1 MTEFALKG
9 GMDRSSAIVAPLTI
23 RKKPSNAWSA
33 ASRTGSAPSSPKSRR
48 TASSTRTRTQ
58 LSPPQTPRDSQ
69 EDEPEPESFPNYLR
83 AFYHFHP
90 STTMSSTAE
99 QSSITV
105 AISQGDVVLV
115 HSIHPNGWADGTL
128 LSSGER
134 GWLPTNYC
142 EKYNHPFI
150 ASLLFALTHL
160 WDLVSSGEGGN
171 VAAFSKQDYVRS
183 MIAGVRMLLEK
194 CNCLTRE
201 SPLVM
206 MHSSIRR
213 LRKSLLGD
221 LSSLVKTA
229 KQLQQ
234 NVLQGDLG
242 SEAVYELLDELVFK
256 AFKVVTRA
264 VRFLDV
270 WSQDAD
276 AEQALGGASRPMTPP
291 HEAVQ
296 SNVEQSQSADAGAT
310 EALENA
316 PVVSPPSPP
325 PSATLPSHEQ
335 VDWNNS
341 TPRTVPYV
349 PCRESP
355 QSPSCISP
363 KSTQPKRI
371 SVSHRASYTG
381 QVSGQRKRNLAS
393 ERLSAAQDLFLGS
406 IGSFIGLHLQSRSSS
421 ELLTTTQQAALACR
435 QLLAIVEGVWER
447 DNRRSEPL
455 PQALNTMREKL
466 SELVQ
471 TTKDTFAQTEAL
483 VNAGEFVPVGEKEMV
498 GAATG
503 CVKAAGDCVAKTKV
517 VIERIGD
524 FELEENDV
532 GISDAIFDRL
542 GLPRISGEYSQ
553 PQPSTAK
560 PLPDTPAQAIRKS
573 QEAIRQSQEAKPLPP
588 PPADHES
595 RSLAESTEAAPQTSR
610 VPSARSSKD
619 SLPKLPIPNFSHQQI
634 SSADK
639 SPSLH
644 SARSTLGGN
653 RGPTDSVHATDSTST
668 YPNSVHGDGA
678 SVISHTSTR
687 ATTPDDGPSSPRP
700 ELGLNISI
708 PSVSELQLSGEECGG
723 VEEEMLVKTFVHE
736 LIWKDGQIAGGSLP
750 ALVEQLT
757 NHESTPDSMF
767 VTVFYLTFRLFTTPV
782 ELAQHLID
790 RFTYVGDSKELA
802 VPVRLRV
809 YNIFKGWLESHW
821 QPDTDAEALGL
832 VLGFATGKLRKAM
845 PSSGKR
851 LADLVQRVS
860 GVRVGASS
868 SRLVSSQ
875 GKTNTSVTVYSAV
888 DPNVPNPVITK
899 SQLNALKAARNGN
912 SSLGILDFDPLELAR
927 QFTLIES
934 KLFCAIQSH
943 ELLASEWTK
952 KDGRAVNVR
961 AMSKLSTDLANLV
974 ADNILQMEEPKK
986 RAAVIKQWVK
996 IAGKCLELNNYDSLM
1011 AIICS
1016 LNSSMVMRLKR
1027 TWEMVSAKTHA
1038 RLEDL
1043 REVVNVGRNYAV
1055 LRKRLEDHV
1064 APCIPFV
1071 GIYLTDL
1078 TFVDVGNHGTRQLP
1092 GEGGSD
1098 SGISVIN
1105 FDKHM
1110 RTAKIISQ
1118 LQRFQVPYALAAVHE
1133 MQDWI
1138 QSQIERVR
1146 SSDQSNVQNYYRR
1159 SLMLEPREAQ
1169 QATAGAPKHSP
1180 NVDHGDSKFSP
1191 ATSAGSSSTRE
1202 KFDFLNA
1209 FSFATKEWRSES
1221 VSGASQ
1227 RSTL

>member
-1 MTEFALKG
+1 MTEFAVKG
-9 GMDRSSAIVAPLTI
+9 GMDRTSALVAPLTI

-33 ASRTGSAPSSPKSRR
+33 ASRTGSAPSSPKSRH
-48 TASSTRTRTQ
+48 TVSSSRTRTQ
-58 LSPPQTPRDSQ
+58 LSPPQSPRDSQ
-69 EDEPEPESFPNYLR
+69 DEAPEPESFPNYLR

-90 STTMSSTAE
+90 STTMSSAGE
-99 QSSITV
+99 QSSVTV
-105 AISQGDVVLV
+105 AINQGDVILV

-128 LSSGER
+128 LNSGER

-160 WDLVSSGEGGN
+160 WDLVSSGETGN

-201 SPLVM
+201 SQLVTTY
-206 MHSSIRR
+206 SSIRR

-234 NVLQGDLG
+234 SVLQGDLG
-242 SEAVYELLDELVFK
+242 SDEVYQLLDELVFK

-270 WSQDAD
+270 WSQDSES
-276 AEQALGGASRPMTPP
+276 EQAVGGASRPMTPP

-296 SNVEQSQSADAGAT
+296 TSVESQSADVGAT
-310 EALENA
+310 ETLSNA

-325 PSATLPSHEQ
+325 PSATLPRHDE

-341 TPRTVPYV
+341 TPRTVTYV
-349 PCRESP
+349 PYRESL

-363 KSTQPKRI
+363 KSMHPKRI
-371 SVSHRASYTG
+371 SVSHRASYTS

-421 ELLTTTQQAALACR
+421 ELLSTTQQAALACR
-435 QLLAIVEGVWER
+435 QLLAIVDGVWER
-447 DNRRSEPL
+447 DYRRSEPL
-455 PQALNTMREKL
+455 AEARNTMHEKL

-483 VNAGEFVPVGEKEMV
+483 VNAGEYVPGGEKEMV
-498 GAATG
+498 SAATG
-503 CVKAAGDCVAKTKV
+503 CVKAAGDCVAKAKV

-524 FELEENDV
+524 FEFEENEV
-532 GISDAIFDRL
+532 RISDAIFDRL
-542 GLPRISGEYSQ
+542 GLQRVASGESTQSQ
-553 PQPSTAK
+553 SSSK

-573 QEAIRQSQEAKPLPP
+573 QEAIRKSQETKPLPP
-588 PPADHES
+588 PPAPQES
-595 RSLAESTEAAPQTSR
+595 RSLAEYADAAPQSSR

-619 SLPKLPIPNFSHQQI
+619 SLPKLPIPNFSHHQI

-644 SARSTLGGN
+644 SAHSRLGN

-678 SVISHTSTR
+678 SIISHTSTR

-700 ELGLNISI
+700 ERGLNISI
-708 PSVSELQLSGEECGG
+708 PSVSELQLSGEECSG
-723 VEEEMLVKTFVHE
+723 VEEEMLVKTYVHE

-790 RFTYVGDSKELA
+790 RFTYVGESKELA

-821 QPDTDAEALGL
+821 QPETDQEALGL

-860 GVRVGASS
+860 GVRLGASA

-875 GKTNTSVTVYSAV
+875 GKTNTSVTVYSAA
-888 DPNVPNPVITK
+888 DPNIPNPVVSK
-899 SQLNALKAARNGN
+899 SQLNALKAARNGTA
-912 SSLGILDFDPLELAR
+912 SPGILDFDPLELAR

-934 KLFCAIQSH
+934 KLFCAIQPH

-952 KDGRAVNVR
+952 KDGRAINVR

-1027 TWEMVSAKTHA
+1027 TWEMVSTKTHT
-1038 RLEDL
+1038 RLEEL
-1043 REVVNVGRNYAV
+1043 REIVNVGRNYAV
-1055 LRKRLEDHV
+1055 LRKRLENHV

-1118 LQRFQVPYALAAVHE
+1118 LQRFQVPYALAPVLE

-1169 QATAGAPKHSP
+1169 QATAGASKHSP
-1180 NVDHGDSKFSP
+1180 NVDNGDSKFSP
-1191 ATSAGSSSTRE
+1191 ATSAGSGSTRE

>member
-1 MTEFALKG
+1 MAEETADAAG
-9 GMDRSSAIVAPLTI
+9 GMDRNSAMVAPLTI

-33 ASRTGSAPSSPKSRR
+33 ASRTGSAPSSPKSRP
-48 TASSTRTRTQ
+48 TPSSTRTRTQ

-69 EDEPEPESFPNYLR
+69 EDEPQPESFPNYLR

-105 AISQGDVVLV
+105 AISQGDVILV

-160 WDLVSSGEGGN
+160 WDLVSSGENGN

-183 MIAGVRMLLEK
+183 MIAGVRLLLEK

-213 LRKSLLGD
+213 IRKSLLGD

-242 SEAVYELLDELVFK
+242 SDAVYELLDELVFK

-270 WSQDAD
+270 WAQDAD
-276 AEQALGGASRPMTPP
+276 AEQAVGGASRPMTPP
-291 HEAVQ
+291 HEAMQ
-296 SNVEQSQSADAGAT
+296 SNAEQSQSADAGAT
-310 EALENA
+310 EALQNV

-325 PSATLPSHEQ
+325 PSATLPSH
-335 VDWNNS
+335 D
-341 TPRTVPYV
+341 
-349 PCRESP
+349 

-363 KSTQPKRI
+363 KSTYPKRI
-371 SVSHRASYTG
+371 SVSHRASYTS

-435 QLLAIVEGVWER
+435 QLLAIVDGVWER
-447 DNRRSEPL
+447 DQRRSEPL
-455 PQALNTMREKL
+455 AQARNTMREKL

-483 VNAGEFVPVGEKEMV
+483 VNAGEFVPGGEKEMV

-503 CVKAAGDCVAKTKV
+503 CVKAAGDCVAKAKV

-524 FELEENDV
+524 FEFEENDV
-532 GISDAIFDRL
+532 RISDAIFDRL
-542 GLPRISGEYSQ
+542 GLPRVSAEYSQ
-553 PQPSTAK
+553 PQPSSAK

-588 PPADHES
+588 PPAGHES
-595 RSLAESTEAAPQTSR
+595 RSLAESVEAVPRTSR

-644 SARSTLGGN
+644 SARSTLGN

-668 YPNSVHGDGA
+668 YPNSVHGDSA
-678 SVISHTSTR
+678 SIISHTSTR

-708 PSVSELQLSGEECGG
+708 PSVSELQLSGEECSG
-723 VEEEMLVKTFVHE
+723 VEEEMLVKTH
-736 LIWKDGQIAGGSLP
+736 
-750 ALVEQLT
+750 LT

-782 ELAQHLID
+782 QLAHHLID

-821 QPDTDAEALGL
+821 QPETDGEALGL

-888 DPNVPNPVITK
+888 DPNVPNPVVSK

-912 SSLGILDFDPLELAR
+912 AAPGILDFDPLELAR

-934 KLFCAIQSH
+934 KLFCSIQPH

-996 IAGKCLELNNYDSLM
+996 IATKCLELNNYDSLM
-1011 AIICS
+1011 AIVCS

-1027 TWEMVSAKTHA
+1027 TWEMVSSKTHA

-1043 REVVNVGRNYAV
+1043 REIVNVGRNYAV
-1055 LRKRLEDHV
+1055 LRKRLENHV

-1110 RTAKIISQ
+1110 RTARIISQ
-1118 LQRFQVPYALAAVHE
+1118 LQRFQVPYALAAVPE

-1159 SLMLEPREAQ
+1159 SLALEPREAQ
-1169 QATAGAPKHSP
+1169 QATAGASKHSP

-1191 ATSAGSSSTRE
+1191 ATSAGSGSTRE
-1202 KFDFLNA
+1202 KRFPEFP
-1209 FSFATKEWRSES
+1209 FSFSFPSCATLRSN
-1221 VSGASQ
+1221 
-1227 RSTL
+1227 L